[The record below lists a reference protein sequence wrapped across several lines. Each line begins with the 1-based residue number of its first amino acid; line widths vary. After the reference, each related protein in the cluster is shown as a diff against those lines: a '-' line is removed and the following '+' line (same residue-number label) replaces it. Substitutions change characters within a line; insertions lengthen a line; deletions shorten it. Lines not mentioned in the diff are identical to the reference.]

1 MVNINQI
8 MKQAQAMQK
17 KMNDMQEQF
26 SQQDFT
32 GTAGGGL
39 ISITINGKGEMRKI
53 SIDPTLVEKDDVE
66 VLEDLIMAA
75 FNDAKKK
82 ADESTEGAMSDA
94 MGGMGLPPGFKL
106 PF

>member
-17 KMNDMQEQF
+17 KMAEMQEKLAVTEF
-26 SQQDFT
+26 AGSA
-32 GTAGGGL
+32 AGGGVA
-39 ISITINGKGEMRKI
+39 ITINGKGDMLKVK
-53 SIDPTLVEKDDVE
+53 IDPSLVDKDDVE
-66 VLEDLIMAA
+66 VLEDLIIAA

-82 ADESTEGAMSDA
+82 SDNNSESELSGA
-94 MGGMGLPPGFKL
+94 MGGLSLPPGFKM